1 MTGGEIPVLRAVPTM
16 VGDGWRI
23 LIEWASGRIQ
33 YISGFETL
41 QDAEMW
47 IANEAPNWLRA
58 LDSQL

>member
-1 MTGGEIPVLRAVPTM
+1 MGGEIPELRAVPAL

-41 QDAEMW
+41 QDAELW
-47 IANEAPNWLRA
+47 IANEAPSWLRA
-58 LDSQL
+58 LDTQL